1 MSELRF
7 EKATLT
13 YSGNDRPAVNAFDLT
28 VKDGEF
34 LVLVGPVGAEYSVQ
48 AIDLGILCGRTG
60 GHDRHA
66 RAVRTLESRPT
77 YTSIWVRWVND
88 LRWTGGVR
96 YASPQFRAPG
106 RHCRHSQ
113 ARPFEG
119 DVAMAYA
126 PLGIPT

>member
-60 GHDRHA
+60 GHDRTRRSGRLSPSDIYLHLGA
-66 RAVRTLESRPT
+66 MGKRPALDRRRPICVTPVQGTWTTLSA
-77 YTSIWVRWVND
+77 
-88 LRWTGGVR
+88 LTG
-96 YASPQFRAPG
+96 
-106 RHCRHSQ
+106 
-113 ARPFEG
+113 ET
-119 DVAMAYA
+119 
-126 PLGIPT
+126 L